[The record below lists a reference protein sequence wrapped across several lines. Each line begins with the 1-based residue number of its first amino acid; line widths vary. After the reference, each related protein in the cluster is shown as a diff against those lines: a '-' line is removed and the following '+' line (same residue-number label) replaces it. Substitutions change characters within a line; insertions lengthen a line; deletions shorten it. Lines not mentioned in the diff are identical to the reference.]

1 MNVTSKVI
9 RQPQWRT
16 ASLKPLLR
24 PLLLTSLLLSLSVTT
39 WAEDTHQENVTDSPQ
54 EETSSKASDTK
65 APLPLTE
72 LRTFTE
78 VFDIIKKAYVED
90 TDDKDLLENAI
101 QGMLTALDPHSA
113 YLKPEAYEDLQV
125 NTTGEFGGLGIEVGM
140 ENGFVKV
147 ITPIDG
153 TPAEE
158 AGVLAGDLIIKLD
171 STPVKGLSLGDA
183 VKLMRGKAG
192 SDIVLTIVRE
202 GADRTLE
209 ITVTRAVIKARSV
222 RNKLLAP
229 NYGYI
234 RLSQFQVPSGANV
247 RKSLD
252 SLIEENSDT
261 QLNGLVL
268 DLRNNPGGVLQAS
281 AEVSDVF
288 LNGGLVVYTKG
299 RLSDS
304 EMELRAT
311 PGDALNGAP
320 MVVLINGGSAS
331 ASEIVAGALQDH
343 KRAVIM
349 GTQSFGKG
357 SVQTVRPLP
366 NNRAIKLTTARYF
379 TPNGR
384 SIQAQGIT
392 PDIVVENAKLTK
404 VSGYNY
410 IKEADLSGHLENPAE
425 GNTSNVKGSQNI
437 QKTLQERD
445 YQLYEALNLLK
456 ALNVVGKYSSNNIEE
471 AEPENLD

>member
-9 RQPQWRT
+9 QQPPRR
-16 ASLKPLLR
+16 ANILMPLLR
-24 PLLLTSLLLSLSVTT
+24 PLLIAPLLLSLSVTA
-39 WAEDTHQENVTDSPQ
+39 WAEDTHQEKTIGEPQ
-54 EETSSKASDTK
+54 QETSSKTSDTK

-192 SDIVLTIVRE
+192 SDIVLSIVRE

-247 RKSLD
+247 RKALD

-288 LNGGLVVYTKG
+288 LDGGLVVYTKG

-320 MVVLINGGSAS
+320 MVVLVNGGSAS

-404 VSGYNY
+404 VNGYNY

-456 ALNVVGKYSSNNIEE
+456 ALNVVGTYSNNKTGE
-471 AEPENLD
+471 AESSELD